1 MPLTVNGREA
11 PMPNPT
17 TLESLL
23 VMLNPQLP
31 YAVARNEELVPRSNY
46 QQCKLMDGDRIEIVQ
61 PSAGG

>member
-1 MPLTVNGREA
+1 
-11 PMPNPT
+11 MPNPT